1 MKKRETLCYDV
12 ARQSTNNVM
21 ELPIYNDNLKSSGS
35 WTNSAAETKAKWA
48 EARTT
53 ALPQVRAAQVESLA
67 QHAEA
72 ANVQAAAELIS
83 NWASESNAA
92 FNLERLQ
99 ALQRALTGSDALR
112 TTEPKP
118 VNVVHDP
125 TPAVLLPRFL
135 DNAFDWF
142 STEGFAELH
151 AIEQAAIVYLRLL
164 DLYPFPTANEAVA
177 LLAASFYVERAG
189 LPPLF
194 IHHDDITT
202 ARFNAVTERA
212 FQLLTQPLVEFFAE
226 MLQRAVT
233 MES

>member
-1 MKKRETLCYDV
+1 
-12 ARQSTNNVM
+12 M

-35 WTNSAAETKAKWA
+35 WTTLAAQVQAQWA
-48 EARTT
+48 DARAN
-53 ALPQVRAAQVESLA
+53 ALPTVRAAQVASFA
-67 QHAEA
+67 KHADA
-72 ANVQAAAELIS
+72 AHTQAAAELVS
-83 NWASESNAA
+83 TWASELNAT
-92 FNLERLQ
+92 FNLERLR
-99 ALQRALTGSDALR
+99 ALQRALTGTDALR

-164 DLYPFPTANEAVA
+164 DLYPFPAANEATA
-177 LLAASFYVERAG
+177 LLAASFYIERAG
-189 LPPLF
+189 WPPLF

-202 ARFNAVTERA
+202 ARFNSVTERA

-226 MLQRAVT
+226 MLQRTLA
-233 MES
+233 ES

>member
-1 MKKRETLCYDV
+1 
-12 ARQSTNNVM
+12 M

-35 WTNSAAETKAKWA
+35 WTSLAAQVQAQWA
-48 EARTT
+48 DVRAN
-53 ALPQVRAAQVESLA
+53 ALPTVRAAQATSFA
-67 QHAEA
+67 KHAEA
-72 ANVQAAAELIS
+72 ANVHAAAELVS
-83 NWASESNAA
+83 TWANEPAA
-92 FNLERLQ
+92 TFNLERLL
-99 ALQRALTGSDALR
+99 ALQRALTGTDALR

-118 VNVVHDP
+118 VNATHDP

-151 AIEQAAIVYLRLL
+151 SVEQAAVVYLRLL

-177 LLAASFYVERAG
+177 LFAASFYIERTG

-194 IHHDDITT
+194 VHHDDITT
-202 ARFNAVTERA
+202 ARFNSVTERA

-226 MLQRAVT
+226 QLQRTVAL
-233 MES
+233 S

>member
-1 MKKRETLCYDV
+1 
-12 ARQSTNNVM
+12 M

-35 WTNSAAETKAKWA
+35 WTSLAAQTQSQWVG
-48 EARTT
+48 ARAT
-53 ALPQVRAAQVESLA
+53 ALPRVRAAQVASFA
-67 QHAEA
+67 TDADA
-72 ANVQAAAELIS
+72 ASVQAAAELVS
-83 NWASESNAA
+83 TWASEPAA
-92 FNLERLQ
+92 TFNLERLL
-99 ALQRALTGSDALR
+99 ALQRALTGDDALR
-112 TTEPKP
+112 TKEPKP
-118 VNVVHDP
+118 VNAVHDP

-151 AIEQAAIVYLRLL
+151 AIEHASIVYLRLL
-164 DLYPFPTANEAVA
+164 DLYPFPTANEATA

-202 ARFNAVTERA
+202 ARFNGVTERA

-226 MLQRAVT
+226 QLQRTVAL
-233 MES
+233 S